1 MSGLPDTAKPAIPR
15 GLRLQWEPVQDA
27 HVLLYPEGMVQLNGS
42 AAAILSRCDGLRTMT
57 EIVADLERAYGASG
71 LAADVQA
78 FVTRALQTRW
88 LELPGVNTRFA
99 SQADAPAP
107 TTLRGPGP
115 VKMAQGVGPPFW
127 LLLELTYRC
136 PLHCVF
142 CYNPTEFAGT
152 GPELPTA
159 DWLRVLREARALGAV
174 QLGLSGGEPLE
185 REDLET
191 IVGEARG
198 LGYYVNLITSGVGLT
213 AARIAALKAAGL
225 DHIQLSFQ
233 DSTRELNDF
242 LSSTRT
248 FELKSKV
255 AALIRAHEYPM
266 VLNVVLHRLNIDHVG
281 EILDMA
287 ERMGAQYV
295 ELANTQY
302 YGWAWL
308 NRQQLLPSRAQLERA
323 EALTQRFRERVGER
337 IQVYFVVPDYFERRP
352 KACMG
357 GQGSVFLAI
366 APDGTAMPCHA
377 ARMLP
382 DLELPSVGSA
392 DIRSIWYDSQAFN
405 HFRGEAWMKEP
416 CRSCPERV
424 KDFGGCRCQA
434 YLLTGDAANAD
445 PVCDL
450 SPHHHLVTEAVA
462 RAESAATLPATREH
476 VLVFRDHRTSIP
488 VVPGNPPAAAAVEEP
503 LR

>member
-1 MSGLPDTAKPAIPR
+1 
-15 GLRLQWEPVQDA
+15 V
-27 HVLLYPEGMVQLNGS
+27 S
-42 AAAILSRCDGLRTMT
+42 AAPT
-57 EIVADLERAYGASG
+57 
-71 LAADVQA
+71 
-78 FVTRALQTRW
+78 
-88 LELPGVNTRFA
+88 PG
-99 SQADAPAP
+99 
-107 TTLRGPGP
+107 TTAPGP
-115 VKMAQGVGPPFW
+115 PLW

-142 CYNPTEFAGT
+142 CYNPTEFART
-152 GPELPTA
+152 GPELPTE

-191 IVGEARG
+191 LVAEAHR
-198 LGYYVNLITSGVGLT
+198 LGYYINLITSGVGLT
-213 AARIAALKAAGL
+213 APRIAALKAGGL

-248 FELKSKV
+248 FELKARV
-255 AALIRAHEYPM
+255 AALIRAHDYPM

-281 EILDMA
+281 EILEMA
-287 ERMGAQYV
+287 ERLGAQYV

-323 EALTQRFRERVGER
+323 EAVTQRFRERVAGR

-357 GQGSVFLAI
+357 GLGSVFLGI

-382 DLELPSVGSA
+382 DLDLPNVRSA
-392 DIRSIWYDSQAFN
+392 DIRTIWYDSPAFN
-405 HFRGEAWMKEP
+405 RFRGEAWMKEP
-416 CRSCPERV
+416 CRSCPERTH
-424 KDFGGCRCQA
+424 DFGGCRCQA
-434 YLLTGDAANAD
+434 YLLTGDATNTD

-450 SPHHHLVTEAVA
+450 SPHHQLVTDAVA
-462 RAESAATLPATREH
+462 RAERDAASTARAEQ
-476 VLVFRDHRTSIP
+476 VLVFRDHRTSIKAP
-488 VVPGNPPAAAAVEEP
+488 
-503 LR
+503 

>member
-1 MSGLPDTAKPAIPR
+1 
-15 GLRLQWEPVQDA
+15 
-27 HVLLYPEGMVQLNGS
+27 
-42 AAAILSRCDGLRTMT
+42 
-57 EIVADLERAYGASG
+57 
-71 LAADVQA
+71 
-78 FVTRALQTRW
+78 
-88 LELPGVNTRFA
+88 
-99 SQADAPAP
+99 
-107 TTLRGPGP
+107 
-115 VKMAQGVGPPFW
+115 
-127 LLLELTYRC
+127 
-136 PLHCVF
+136 
-142 CYNPTEFAGT
+142 
-152 GPELPTA
+152 
-159 DWLRVLREARALGAV
+159 
-174 QLGLSGGEPLE
+174 LSGGEPLE

-191 IVGEARG
+191 LVAEAHR
-198 LGYYVNLITSGVGLT
+198 LGFYINLITSGVGLT
-213 AARIAALKAAGL
+213 AARIGALKRAGL

-248 FELKSKV
+248 FDLKAKV

-287 ERMGAQYV
+287 ERIGAQYV

-308 NRQQLLPSRAQLERA
+308 NRQGLLPSRAQLERA
-323 EALTQRFRERVGER
+323 EAVTQRFRERVGGR

-357 GQGSVFLAI
+357 GLGSVFLGI

-382 DLELPSVGSA
+382 DLDLPNLRSA
-392 DIRSIWYDSQAFN
+392 DIRSIWYDSAAFN

-416 CRSCPERV
+416 CRSCAERTR
-424 KDFGGCRCQA
+424 DFGGCRCQA

-450 SPHHHLVTEAVA
+450 SPHHHLVTAAVA
-462 RAESAATLPATREH
+462 SAQAAVPAASGEH
-476 VLVFRDHRTSIP
+476 VLVFRDHRVSIP
-488 VVPGNPPAAAAVEEP
+488 VVPAGASPGGAPRGP